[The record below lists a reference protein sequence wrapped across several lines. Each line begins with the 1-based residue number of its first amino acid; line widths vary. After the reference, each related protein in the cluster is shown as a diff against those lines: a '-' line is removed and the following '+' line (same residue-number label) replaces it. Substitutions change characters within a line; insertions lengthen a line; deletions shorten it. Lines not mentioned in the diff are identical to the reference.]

1 MYMVIGKNKR
11 AEAHLAIILAN
22 IMFGLNYSI
31 AKGVMPNYLSPMA
44 FTLLRV
50 VTASFLFWLIS
61 IFDKSD
67 ERISKA
73 DYPRFIASG
82 LFGISFNQLLFLN
95 GLNYSTPIESSIIST
110 LNPAMVM
117 LIAYFVLS
125 EHINFV
131 KVTGLFIGAS
141 GALLLILSK
150 GSLEVGQN
158 HTLGNAMLFLNTLFY
173 AFYLVVVKPLMLKY
187 RPITVMKGVFVVGL
201 ISLLPFGVYDLAT
214 TRWAVIPPMIYASIL
229 FVLLGPTF
237 LAYLLNGW
245 GLRYVQASTVSIYI
259 YSQPVI
265 AALVAVSVG
274 MDSLD
279 AKKITAAALV
289 FAGVYLVSQRP
300 DGWLVSILKRI
311 QRK

>member
-1 MYMVIGKNKR
+1 MVIKSKR
-11 AEAHLAIILAN
+11 IEAHLAIGFAN
-22 IMFGLNYSI
+22 LMFGLNYSI

-50 VTASFLFWLIS
+50 ITATFLFWSIS
-61 IFDKSD
+61 MVGKTG

-117 LIAYFVLS
+117 LIAYFMLS
-125 EHINFV
+125 EPINV
-131 KVTGLFIGAS
+131 LKISGLIIGAS
-141 GALLLILSK
+141 GALVLILSR
-150 GSLEVGQN
+150 GDVEFGLQ
-158 HTLGNAMLFLNTLFY
+158 HALGNFMLFLNTLFY
-173 AFYLVVVKPLMLKY
+173 AFYLVLVKPLMLKY
-187 RPITVMKGVFVVGL
+187 KPITVMKGVFAVGL
-201 ISLLPFGVYDLAT
+201 FSLMPFGIHDL
-214 TRWAVIPPMIYASIL
+214 VITDWGSIPLRIFASIL
-229 FVLLGPTF
+229 FVLIGPTF

-265 AALVAVSVG
+265 AAIVAVAAG
-274 MDSLD
+274 MEALD
-279 AKKITAAALV
+279 AKKVTAAALV

-300 DGWLVSILKRI
+300 ASFMNRFIARVRN
-311 QRK
+311 RR

>member
-1 MYMVIGKNKR
+1 MVIANNKR

-22 IMFGLNYSI
+22 IMFGVNYSI
-31 AKGVMPNYLSPMA
+31 AKGVMPNYLSPIA

-50 VTASFLFWLIS
+50 ITASTLFWLIS
-61 IFDKSD
+61 KVGKGN
-67 ERISKA
+67 EKISKA

-82 LFGISFNQLLFLN
+82 LLGISFNQLLFLN

-125 EHINFV
+125 EHINLI
-131 KVTGLFIGAS
+131 KISGLVIGAS
-141 GALLLILSK
+141 GALVLILSK
-150 GSLEVGQN
+150 GSPVLGQY
-158 HTLGNAMLFLNTLFY
+158 HVLGNVMLFLNTLFY

-187 RPITVMKGVFVVGL
+187 SPITVMKGVFAVGL
-201 ISLLPFGVYDLAT
+201 VSLIPFGFYDLVT
-214 TRWAVIPPMIYASIL
+214 TQWESIPPVIYVSII

-245 GLRYVQASTVSIYI
+245 GLRHVQASIVSIYI

-265 AALVAVSVG
+265 AALVSVSAG
-274 MDSLD
+274 TDSLD
-279 AKKITAAALV
+279 TKKIVSAALV
-289 FAGVYLVSQRP
+289 FTGVYLVSQRP
-300 DGWLVSILKRI
+300 DGWLVKKLSKIKIRS
-311 QRK
+311 